1 MFVCARTMD
10 ARLCRCRE
18 RFENIVD
25 PMLSKRPWTQ
35 AEDDIIL
42 TMQRQHGN
50 KWVVIAASLRTY

>member
-1 MFVCARTMD
+1 MD